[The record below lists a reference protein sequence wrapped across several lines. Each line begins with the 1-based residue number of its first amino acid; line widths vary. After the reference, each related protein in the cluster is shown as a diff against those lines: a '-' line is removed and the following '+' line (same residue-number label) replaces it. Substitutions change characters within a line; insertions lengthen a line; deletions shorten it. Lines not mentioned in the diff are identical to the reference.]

1 MITIE
6 QDESS
11 ELETF
16 KHHVWEVAKK
26 YASEY
31 DWCSVVDKALIEL
44 GVHEPEDVSVN
55 VETQIG
61 TVTIRVAKDDLP
73 SDPDEQRAFLAS
85 AIGPVRIANKSMS
98 IGADFIIDATI
109 ADVQPVNSV
118 PYGSEDDWKF
128 TSDEGWVRHYVGKLS
143 GDSACGVYN
152 GLWEQ
157 HSSRDSGGFCKECS
171 NHAR

>member
-1 MITIE
+1 MITVE
-6 QDESS
+6 QNESF

-16 KHHVWEVAKK
+16 KNRVWEVAQK

-31 DWCSVVDKALIEL
+31 DWCSVVDEALIEL
-44 GVHEPEDVSVN
+44 GVNKPEEVSVN

-61 TVTIRVAKDDLP
+61 TVTIRLVKNDLP
-73 SDPDEQRAFLAS
+73 SDPDEQLAFLAS
-85 AIGPVRIANKSMS
+85 EIGPVYIAGKNMS

-128 TSDEGWVRHYVGKLS
+128 TSDEGWARHYVS
-143 GDSACGVYN
+143 GSYSVCGVYN
-152 GLWEQ
+152 GLWAQ
-157 HSSRDSGGFCKECS
+157 HSSRDNGGFCKECS
-171 NHAR
+171 DHAG

>member
-6 QDESS
+6 RNESP

-16 KHHVWEVAKK
+16 KNRVWEVAKK

-31 DWCSVVDKALIEL
+31 DWCSVVNEALIEL

-61 TVTIRVAKDDLP
+61 TVTIQVAKNDLP
-73 SDPDEQRAFLAS
+73 SDPDEQRAFLAY

-118 PYGSEDDWKF
+118 PYGNKDSWQF
-128 TSDEGWVRHYVGKLS
+128 MSDKGRVRHYVS
-143 GDSACGVYN
+143 RSYSACGLYSR
-152 GLWEQ
+152 WRR
-157 HSSRDSGGFCKECS
+157 HSSCDNGGFCKECS